1 MRLHNDVAD
10 MAEKLAGI
18 FKQSAPDFLSDILR
32 PILEE
37 KRKEGVKILEKDRLP
52 PKREDNGK

>member
-1 MRLHNDVAD
+1 